1 MSLLREEFFLEYS
14 L

>member
-1 MSLLREEFFLEYS
+1 VSLGTFLEYS